1 MKRQKFSPQ
10 KASNEQG
17 NNKSLGSR
25 NALPDSLLFTQQYE
39 QFTFCPHHIFYKIE
53 VFS

>member
-10 KASNEQG
+10 KALNEQG
-17 NNKSLGSR
+17 NNKSLGSK
-25 NALPDSLLFTQQYE
+25 NALPDSLLFTQQDE
-39 QFTFCPHHIFYKIE
+39 QFTFCPHHIFKIE